1 MHISF
6 RLITYSLIFIGYLVF
21 MNSYAPLGI
30 GWMDFHAE
38 RMLNA
43 LEFLILN
50 GAETFGFTIWST
62 CGDCVLE
69 SSWSEGVTNHH
80 LVVFWP
86 YLLMYYFGGEES
98 LLFLGP
104 LFDKFLILTCAILTA
119 ELILQFSKSF
129 SYLPDY
135 LIGVASFSL
144 FSLAPWTYKM
154 LLSGWWEAYF
164 LVFFLFGIYAFQSKK
179 NKLGYILF
187 FLAVMMHYLWGLVL
201 LFFYTLLTVS
211 PLFIKNESVP
221 LSRFFPPN
229 ISTRI
234 DRLNLLLF
242 LSLPIIGL
250 LLMQIFASFYIDFGT
265 NSSIFYRMGVSG
277 NDIHN
282 GGLIGALQFL
292 AGSRFT
298 QCFGGQGIE
307 FFSGNTMALIGIY
320 NCMFSL
326 IGMTILSLISLVGI
340 YFLIKNSQ
348 VALKTFLPLI
358 FCLLFFIAIFQQSLS
373 VHLMGYSF
381 IFSALFAA
389 GITHIMLMVQR
400 RISSPVLGFIF
411 AVPCISGILL
421 LSIRVSMLS
430 GMS

>member
-1 MHISF
+1 
-6 RLITYSLIFIGYLVF
+6 

-50 GAETFGFTIWST
+50 GAETYGFTIWST
-62 CGDCVLE
+62 CADCVLE

-164 LVFFLFGIYAFQSKK
+164 LVFFI
-179 NKLGYILF
+179 
-187 FLAVMMHYLWGLVL
+187 W
-201 LFFYTLLTVS
+201 
-211 PLFIKNESVP
+211 
-221 LSRFFPPN
+221 
-229 ISTRI
+229 
-234 DRLNLLLF
+234 NL
-242 LSLPIIGL
+242 
-250 LLMQIFASFYIDFGT
+250 
-265 NSSIFYRMGVSG
+265 
-277 NDIHN
+277 
-282 GGLIGALQFL
+282 
-292 AGSRFT
+292 
-298 QCFGGQGIE
+298 
-307 FFSGNTMALIGIY
+307 
-320 NCMFSL
+320 
-326 IGMTILSLISLVGI
+326 
-340 YFLIKNSQ
+340 
-348 VALKTFLPLI
+348 
-358 FCLLFFIAIFQQSLS
+358 
-373 VHLMGYSF
+373 
-381 IFSALFAA
+381 
-389 GITHIMLMVQR
+389 
-400 RISSPVLGFIF
+400 
-411 AVPCISGILL
+411 CISKQKK
-421 LSIRVSMLS
+421 
-430 GMS
+430 